1 MQGFL
6 DDVQTNRTDIVMRFL
21 WLLPLL
27 LVLSQCAQPPRKPT
41 PQSSPPPV
49 EAVPPQQG
57 LQDAIQ
63 QARQQGDWERFI
75 LQSEAL
81 WQLSSDTDRAAIEVA
96 IWSQLRKL
104 SPEVRARLSESPY
117 PQVRAWVD
125 LVDFMDAQ
133 PCCLQ
138 QRARDLKWL
147 HPRALYWHHLLFA
160 LTRTQPPPKHIA
172 VLLPLQGRYAPVAQS
187 IRAGMIKQLYRQ
199 KTSDLQLNFHDTGSR
214 ERLQKSYATLLNSP
228 ADAIIGPLLPENIAW
243 ISQRG
248 MLPAWL
254 LNDRA
259 NGYGYSLHYTR
270 SNEIDMLVERLN
282 ALGARRIGIFSEQ
295 TPSAQRITQE
305 LVNTWMQTSSHTAI
319 AANYDLNSRKI
330 RYTFDHLLHI
340 DLSKARKNNLQY
352 NLNHPLAFQ
361 PRPRQDLQALVI
373 ATRPKIAAV
382 INPLR
387 AFYGLKT
394 PVLGT
399 SLLMHES
406 LHASAITTR
415 DLKHIPFP
423 GMPVLLNPGP
433 YANRLEAYGADA
445 LWLATHPLPAGTCAQ
460 RLTGR
465 LGFDEHGDLMRQLIW
480 LQYSSD
486 GSITRAGDTP

>member
-6 DDVQTNRTDIVMRFL
+6 DDVQNNRVDIVMRFL

-27 LVLSQCAQPPRKPT
+27 LTLSQCAQPPRKPA
-41 PQSSPPPV
+41 PQTSPPPL
-49 EAVPPQQG
+49 EAAPPQQS
-57 LQDAIQ
+57 LQTAIQ
-63 QARQQGDWERFI
+63 QARQRGDWERFI

-81 WQLSSDTDRAAIEVA
+81 WQLSSDADRAAIEVA

-104 SPEVRARLSESPY
+104 PPESRAHLSESPY
-117 PQVRAWVD
+117 LQVRAWVD
-125 LVDFMDAQ
+125 LVDFMNAKT
-133 PCCLQ
+133 CCLQ
-138 QRARDLKWL
+138 QRAQDLKWL
-147 HPRALYWHHLLFA
+147 YPRAIYWHHLLPA
-160 LTRTQPPPKHIA
+160 LTRAPTAPRHVA

-187 IRAGMIKQLYRQ
+187 IRAGMIKQLYSQRIPQ
-199 KTSDLQLNFHDTGSR
+199 LQLTFHDTSSR
-214 ERLQKSYATLLNSP
+214 ERLQKGYAALLSTP
-228 ADAIIGPLLPENIAW
+228 ADAVIGPLLPENIAW

-254 LNDRA
+254 LNDRI

-270 SNEIDMLVERLN
+270 SNEIDMLVAWLH

-305 LVNTWMQTSSHTAI
+305 LMDTWMQTPSHTAI
-319 AANYDLNSRKI
+319 AANYDLNPRKI

-352 NLNHPLAFQ
+352 TLNHPLAFQ

-406 LHASAITTR
+406 LHTSAIATR

-423 GMPVLLNPGP
+423 GMPVLLNPDP

-445 LWLATHPLPAGTCAQ
+445 LWLSTHPLPKGTCAQ

-465 LGFDEHGDLMRQLIW
+465 LGFDEHGDLTRRLIW

-486 GSITRAGDTP
+486 GSITRTGDTP